1 MQRLLFVP
9 ALLVSTALSAVP
21 ALAQSSG
28 AAPLVITSPAVSG
41 GAPMDAPVPSL
52 PASPAARMD
61 ERVNQLEEL
70 VRQLTGKVEE
80 ANFKAAQVAKQLERM
95 QADTDLRFKDLEAKA
110 QAPAEPAPDLVAN
123 GPTRLTNSA
132 DGSGPAPGPQ
142 NLGTVPEKDLKKPQA
157 GKTPPKDPQ
166 AAYDAAYALAE
177 KGDYN
182 AAEEAFQAFLKDFPK
197 DKLAGNA
204 QYWLGDIA
212 YARKDFNSALS
223 IFADSIKKYP
233 KHPKAPDMLY
243 KLGASFGQLNMKNE
257 ACKAFQ
263 LLFSEH
269 PNMPDRIRRAAVAE
283 KQKRGC
289 PQ

>member
-1 MQRLLFVP
+1 MRRLLLAP
-9 ALLVSTALSAVP
+9 AIGLLAFGFPVQ
-21 ALAQSSG
+21 AQQG
-28 AAPLVITSPAVSG
+28 PNAPLVITSPALG
-41 GAPMDAPVPSL
+41 GQARPAPVDAPVPSL
-52 PASPAARMD
+52 PTSPAARTD

-80 ANFKAAQVAKQLERM
+80 ANFKIGQLSKQLERI
-95 QADTDLRFKDLEAKA
+95 QADSDLRFKDLETKA
-110 QAPAEPAPDLVAN
+110 AQPAPPVPDLVAN
-123 GPTRLTNSA
+123 GPTKLSNAA
-132 DGSGPAPGPQ
+132 DGPGPAPGPQ
-142 NLGTVPEKDLKKPQA
+142 VLGTISDKDQKKPQA
-157 GKTPPKDPQ
+157 AATPKDPQ

-177 KGDYN
+177 KGDYDG
-182 AAEEAFQAFLKDFPK
+182 AETGFQAFLKDFPK

-212 YARKDFNSALS
+212 YARKDFDNALK

-233 KHPKAPDMLY
+233 KHPKAPDMLF
-243 KLGASFGQLNMKNE
+243 KLGASFGQLGMKNE

-269 PNMPDRIRRAAVAE
+269 PNMPDRIRRAATAE

-289 PQ
+289 AP